1 MEPKS
6 APRTPHTSSPPDHIA
21 RIQSEWAGE
30 RPDLDVS
37 PQGVIGRL
45 HRLAGLL
52 TEELCVVYRRF
63 GLGEG
68 EFDVLAAL
76 RRAGEPYE
84 RAPGELAVHT
94 MVTTGAM
101 TKRIDR
107 LERDGLVTRR
117 RSAGDGRGRV
127 VALTHA
133 GRDLIDQA
141 FTEHMRNERRLL
153 NTLSREEAAQLEI
166 LLTAWLGRMEPPQ
179 EAPGKPRNPAAQ
191 PNG

>member
-1 MEPKS
+1 MS
-6 APRTPHTSSPPDHIA
+6 RDHVA
-21 RIQSEWAGE
+21 RIQAEWARE

-45 HRLAGLL
+45 HRLANHL
-52 TEELCVVYRRF
+52 TEQLLVVYRRF

-68 EFDVLAAL
+68 DFDVLATL
-76 RRAGEPYE
+76 RRAGPPFE
-84 RAPGELAVHT
+84 RAPGELAQFT

-117 RSAGDGRGRV
+117 RSTTDGRGRV
-127 VALTHA
+127 VALTQA
-133 GRDLIDQA
+133 GRELIDTA

-153 NTLSREEAAQLEI
+153 DGLSPEDAAALEA
-166 LLTAWLGRMEPPQ
+166 LLTTWLARFETP
-179 EAPGKPRNPAAQ
+179 KD
-191 PNG
+191 